1 MNQVERM
8 IYDVSQVARVAWF
21 RAHYQLARRRV
32 EQEGGEAPV
41 VEGPLPSRQELT
53 RDLFRLFQRD
63 RANIDAGR
71 YRLPQ
76 DVVVNPLD
84 AVRTSRRF
92 LADVATVNRRRLE
105 GAHQEVFEAHGEG
118 REKYPRYY
126 LQNFHFQSGGWL
138 TEESADLYDFQVE
151 VLFSGGADAMRRQ
164 ALVPIADYLHG
175 RRLADE
181 PLLDVACGTG
191 RFLAAIKQNFP
202 RVPVTGVDLSRP
214 YLDKAEA
221 RLQDWSWV
229 RLVEAAAEQL
239 PFADDSFGL
248 VTSVYLFHE
257 LPRRIRR
264 EVAAEMARVLR
275 NGGRAVIVDS
285 FQKGDRPEMDGLLD
299 LFPRAYHEPYFADYA
314 RNDLREVFGEAGL
327 TPVSTEIAFM
337 SKVAV
342 FEKR

>member
-21 RAHYQLARRRV
+21 RGHYQLARRQV
-32 EQEGGEAPV
+32 EETGEPASI
-41 VEGPLPSRQELT
+41 EGPLPTRQELT

-63 RANIDAGR
+63 RANIAAGR
-71 YRLPQ
+71 YRPPQ
-76 DVVVNPLD
+76 DVVANPLE
-84 AVRTSRRF
+84 AIRISRRF
-92 LADVATVNRRRLE
+92 LADVAEVNRRRLA
-105 GAHQEVFEAHGEG
+105 GSHQEVFEAHGPDEQ
-118 REKYPRYY
+118 KYPRYY
-126 LQNFHFQSGGWL
+126 LQNFHFQTDGWL
-138 TEESADLYDFQVE
+138 SEDSADLYDFQVE

-164 ALVPIADYLHG
+164 ALIPLGDYLHG
-175 RRLADE
+175 KRLADQ

-191 RFLAAIKQNFP
+191 RFLGAIKQNFP
-202 RVPVTGVDLSRP
+202 RLPVTGLDLSRP

-221 RLQDWSWV
+221 HLKGRSWT
-229 RLVEAAAEQL
+229 RLVEGAAEEL
-239 PFADDSFGL
+239 PFADESFAL

-257 LPRRIRR
+257 LPRKIRR
-264 EVAAEMARVLR
+264 QAAAEMARVLR
-275 NGGRAVIVDS
+275 KGGRVVIVDS

-314 RNDLREVFGEAGL
+314 RHDLRELFAEAGL
-327 TPVSTEIAFM
+327 HPVSTDVAFM